1 MTDKHS
7 NYLGEMTA
15 TADNTLSLNM
25 ALLLLLWLAHHKKKT
40 KNPDTT
46 DKHAACTVMRK
57 THTRRLGKATY
68 VLDVNVTKISADTC
82 LLSAMEMIW
91 RTMTAAVTGHFKVVK
106 SDKEAVYTV
115 ITR

>member
-25 ALLLLLWLAHHKKKT
+25 ALLLLLWLAHHKKTKKT
-40 KNPDTT
+40 DTT

-57 THTRRLGKATY
+57 THTRRLCKAAY

-82 LLSAMEMIW
+82 LFSVMEMIW
-91 RTMTAAVTGHFKVVK
+91 HTTTAAITGLFKVVK
-106 SDKEAVYTV
+106 SDEEAVYTV